1 MLLLAHFILPVF
13 VLVEIVRTDAI
24 SFPDLRK
31 QERQL
36 NGEALLVGL
45 RQIFIDRIKPV
56 LKGFVFR

>member
-1 MLLLAHFILPVF
+1 MP
-13 VLVEIVRTDAI
+13 I

-45 RQIFIDRIKPV
+45 RQIFINRIKPV

>member
-1 MLLLAHFILPVF
+1 MP
-13 VLVEIVRTDAI
+13 I

-45 RQIFIDRIKPV
+45 RQIFIDRIKLV